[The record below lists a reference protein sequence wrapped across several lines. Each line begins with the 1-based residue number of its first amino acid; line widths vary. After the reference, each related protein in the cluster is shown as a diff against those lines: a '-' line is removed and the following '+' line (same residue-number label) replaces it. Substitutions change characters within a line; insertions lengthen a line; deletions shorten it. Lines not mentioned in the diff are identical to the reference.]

1 MSPATATSLHLL
13 LTAPGGEVTV
23 PPWMREW
30 SPKTIAGNRV
40 GTLRRLPDITV
51 VDAPEPSSV
60 LKSERFL
67 STLAARHAK
76 TPGPSKVL
84 FVFRH
89 RKAPTDVGQLEQ
101 LLGFFDRFRD
111 VEFARGADQAAF
123 ALQESWAKLR
133 RDQTAEE
140 PVLRDPFAELTTGL
154 ALTADLRAASGRLSA
169 EKVAGCFGLSVAEL
183 ARLLGRSRQ
192 AVSKTDDAESSQR
205 ELAPFERIARLRA
218 ALPGAAFSSWLNAG
232 NELLDDETP
241 LARVR
246 AGAAG
251 EVADLADDMLSGAPG

>member
-1 MSPATATSLHLL
+1 MSAATANSPHLL
-13 LTAPGGEVTV
+13 LTAPGAEVTV
-23 PPWMREW
+23 PPWMRDW
-30 SPKTIAGNRV
+30 SPRTIPGNRV

-60 LKSERFL
+60 LRSERFL

-89 RKAPTDVGQLEQ
+89 RKTPTDVGQLEQ
-101 LLGFFDRFRD
+101 LLAFFDRFRD

-123 ALQESWAKLR
+123 ALQESWAKLL
-133 RDQTAEE
+133 RDQATEE
-140 PVLRDPFAELTTGL
+140 AAARGPFAELAAGL
-154 ALTADLRAASGRLSA
+154 ALTADLRSGSGRLSA

-192 AVSKTDDAESSQR
+192 AVSKTDDAESTQR
-205 ELAPFERIARLRA
+205 ALAPFERIARLRA
-218 ALPGAAFSSWLNAG
+218 ALPGVAFSSWLNAD
-232 NELLDDETP
+232 NELLDDQTP
-241 LARVR
+241 LARIR
-246 AGAAG
+246 AGAAA
-251 EVADLADDMLSGAPG
+251 EVADVADDMLSGAPA